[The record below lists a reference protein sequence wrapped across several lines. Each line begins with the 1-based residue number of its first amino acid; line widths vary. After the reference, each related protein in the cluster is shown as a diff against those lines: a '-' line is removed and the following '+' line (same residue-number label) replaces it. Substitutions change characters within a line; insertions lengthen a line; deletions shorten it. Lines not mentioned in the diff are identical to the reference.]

1 MQAGNVWVTSGV
13 TWRKTTSDYNHP
25 RERKCKKE
33 KNVFFDLKG
42 GRFLSTQKRRKR
54 EKQFYQGHFLFCVSW
69 SLAWHVWTRR
79 SPHHHHH
86 HHQILRT
93 LIFPLPDNT
102 HKIWQVKLLSLKKNW
117 PHTWLVL
124 LFSFFFFFMT
134 DAILGLQLQSES
146 KSFPQGTVGSSCL
159 VSPHALSIYVR
170 LPPKCLYHR
179 FITEF

>member
-25 RERKCKKE
+25 REWKCKKE

-86 HHQILRT
+86 QILRT
-93 LIFPLPDNT
+93 LIFPVPDNT
-102 HKIWQVKLLSLKKNW
+102 HKIWQVKLLGLKKNW

-124 LFSFFFFFMT
+124 FCFFLWQMLSWGCSYK
-134 DAILGLQLQSES
+134 ARVNC
-146 KSFPQGTVGSSCL
+146 FPRAPWGAL
-159 VSPHALSIYVR
+159 VSLVPMLCQFMFLYPQNVFTIAL
-170 LPPKCLYHR
+170 
-179 FITEF
+179 